1 MLKVKQAVIV
11 EGKYDKIKLDSIIDG
26 VIVQTNGYS
35 IFKDKEKLALIR
47 FYAEKTGIIILT
59 DSDSAGF
66 KIRNYLKGAI
76 PDGKIINIYIPDIF
90 GKERR
95 KLKPSAEGKLG
106 VEGVSKKIL
115 LEAFE
120 KAGITAEEKDET
132 QNTEKID
139 SLLLYELGLS
149 GGKNSSL
156 LRKKVLQ
163 YFGLP
168 SLLSSSAMTDA
179 LNTMISPD
187 ELTEAVEKLK
197 NEQKKEMI

>member
-76 PDGKIINIYIPDIF
+76 PDGKIINVYIPDIF

-149 GGKNSSL
+149 GGKNSSF

-197 NEQKKEMI
+197 NEQEKEMI

>member
-76 PDGKIINIYIPDIF
+76 PDGKIINVYIPDIF

-197 NEQKKEMI
+197 NEQKRR

>member
-76 PDGKIINIYIPDIF
+76 PDGKIINVYIPDIF

-149 GGKNSSL
+149 GGKNSSF

-179 LNTMISPD
+179 LNTIISPD

>member
-76 PDGKIINIYIPDIF
+76 PDGKIINVYIPDIF

-149 GGKNSSL
+149 GGKNSSF

-197 NEQKKEMI
+197 NEQKRR